1 MDPKLSPGLCIATK
15 CSIVDPLGPLFYMSA
30 EFLKQSFFKIVS
42 KGFNLTVL
50 KIPLQKL
57 IYFQRIIILE
67 YFVFGGI

>member
-1 MDPKLSPGLCIATK
+1 M
-15 CSIVDPLGPLFYMSA
+15 
-30 EFLKQSFFKIVS
+30 EFLKQSFFKTVS

-67 YFVFGGI
+67 YFAFGGIQLKVNLFDVLML

>member
-1 MDPKLSPGLCIATK
+1 M
-15 CSIVDPLGPLFYMSA
+15 

-57 IYFQRIIILE
+57 INLKDLE
-67 YFVFGGI
+67 F

>member
-1 MDPKLSPGLCIATK
+1 M
-15 CSIVDPLGPLFYMSA
+15 
-30 EFLKQSFFKIVS
+30 EFLKQSFFKTVS
-42 KGFNLTVL
+42 KGFNLTIL

>member
-1 MDPKLSPGLCIATK
+1 M
-15 CSIVDPLGPLFYMSA
+15 

-57 IYFQRIIILE
+57 IYFQRLRFLE
-67 YFVFGGI
+67 YFIIGRLKMKAILSNVLII